1 MKKTHHIIKNLSFIT
16 ILVLLFQVINPMRA
30 KSQTESNYSFLVA
43 GHAYG
48 AHAGTNIGLH
58 PPLLEKLSE
67 ERDSSLLGLFLTGDI
82 VNQSTTAS
90 WNKVETELVAL
101 GLQSFYV
108 MGNHDNNTL
117 GHQIFKQK
125 HGGEYYTFN
134 YGRDVFIVL
143 NSTESDR
150 SISPAQLEFLDSTL
164 KNTSTNWENAFI
176 FFHEVIWNSHEKYKL
191 VRSNSRSRYS
201 QLKNISNFWT
211 AVYPNLAAL
220 PEKKFFLFAGDVG
233 GNSDAI
239 AAFYDCWGNVTLLSS
254 GMGEVQDE
262 NYLKVNVSPDTV
274 TFSLIP
280 LNDNVEMN
288 PVTWYNIPEKP
299 DTIDG
304 PVSVSSL
311 LSGVK
316 YKVFPV
322 WNATGYRWNLSGG
335 ITGNSDSTSIMLDFG
350 EQFNV
355 GEISVQAINDGFGE
369 SGPATLQVFADDT
382 TFIAENRID
391 INFEV
396 FQNRELIQISFSSS
410 RAQQAQFRISEITG
424 REVYNERF
432 QLNQGFETKIIRKD
446 LLWKGIFI
454 AELRTGDRRTS
465 RKIMLY

>member
-1 MKKTHHIIKNLSFIT
+1 
-16 ILVLLFQVINPMRA
+16 MRA

-90 WNKVETELVAL
+90 WNKVETELAAL

-125 HGGEYYTFN
+125 HGGDYYAFEHGN
-134 YGRDVFIVL
+134 DLFIVL
-143 NSTESDR
+143 NSTQSDR

-233 GNSDAI
+233 GNPDAI
-239 AAFYDCWGNVTLLSS
+239 AAFYDCWENVTLLSS

-280 LNDNVEMN
+280 LNDNVEMH
-288 PVTWYNIPEKP
+288 PVHWYNIPEKP

-304 PVSVSSL
+304 PVSVFPQQSD
-311 LSGVK
+311 VE
-316 YKVFPV
+316 YKILPV
-322 WNATGYRWNLSGG
+322 WNATEYRWNLSAG

-350 EQFNV
+350 EQFNA

-382 TFIAENRID
+382 TFIAENKID

-396 FQNRELIQISFSSS
+396 FQNRELIQISFNSIQV
-410 RAQQAQFRISEITG
+410 QQAQFRIYDLYG
-424 REVYNERF
+424 RAVYNERF
-432 QLNQGFETKIIRKD
+432 QLNQGFETKTFRKNI
-446 LLWKGIFI
+446 LWKGIFI

-465 RKIMLY
+465 RRIMLY